1 MNGLFRILFL
11 DSQSDN
17 LKSKTCAELR
27 RRIKNLKS
35 AGIFAIGVTFA
46 MYGAVAQAQEQKKIP
61 RVGFLAASTGSGE
74 SSRPAARFIASSS
87 GRISRPSY
95 RRKSC

>member
-11 DSQSDN
+11 DSESDN

-46 MYGAVAQAQEQKKIP
+46 MYGGVAQAQKKIP
-61 RVGFLAASTGSGE
+61 RVGFLAASTGIGE
-74 SSRPAARFIASSS
+74 SSRACGWSRKVCAS
-87 GRISRPSY
+87 
-95 RRKSC
+95 